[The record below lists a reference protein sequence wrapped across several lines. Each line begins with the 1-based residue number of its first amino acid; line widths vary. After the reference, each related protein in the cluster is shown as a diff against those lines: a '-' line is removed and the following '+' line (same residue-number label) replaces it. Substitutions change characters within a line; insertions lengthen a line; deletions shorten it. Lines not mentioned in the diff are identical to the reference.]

1 MYTWNQTDHGQLKK
15 TVSPYQSIVS
25 YFYNGADK
33 SSEEKVKIE
42 TTCNRNRTLSLMD
55 YVHGNLTHAIGVLD
69 FFITEDFTT

>member
-25 YFYNGADK
+25 FFYNGADK

-42 TTCNRNRTLSLMD
+42 TNGEEAKPAILTFSSELLSAL
-55 YVHGNLTHAIGVLD
+55 L
-69 FFITEDFTT
+69 